1 MLKYVHCFDANTL
14 TPYVRDSRSHKC
26 YGRIL
31 GPVSIYTKD
40 RPHSYLLCY
49 VVSNYIRRTVFI
61 FLLPKASLEHYDLPM
76 DEGWYPDFGP
86 LASAWLLSTMRQGTS
101 RENPLGSRLLSA
113 SLPKQNVTSVEDS
126 LAVWRREGAAHGL
139 PLAWFY
145 TAASLGLDY
154 SVTGFKYINL

>member
-14 TPYVRDSRSHKC
+14 TPSVRDLRSHKC

-61 FLLPKASLEHYDLPM
+61 FLLQKASLEHFDLSM
-76 DEGWYPDFGP
+76 DEGWCP
-86 LASAWLLSTMRQGTS
+86 LASAWLLSTVRQGTS
-101 RENPLGSRLLSA
+101 RENLLGSRLLSA
-113 SLPKQNVTSVEDS
+113 SLPK
-126 LAVWRREGAAHGL
+126 
-139 PLAWFY
+139 
-145 TAASLGLDY
+145 
-154 SVTGFKYINL
+154 